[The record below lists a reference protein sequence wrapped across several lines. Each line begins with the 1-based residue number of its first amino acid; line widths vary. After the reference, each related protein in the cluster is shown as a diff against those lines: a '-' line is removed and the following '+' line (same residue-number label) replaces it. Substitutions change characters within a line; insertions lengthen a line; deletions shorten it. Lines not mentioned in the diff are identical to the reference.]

1 MGYTIN
7 EDGTVT
13 RDNIPKKTYDTG
25 TSNSTG
31 NSNNGG
37 DSGSGCII
45 WIKIAIVIGA
55 IFVIANTNKSNSNS
69 EDEVHDCVVCDTI
82 SEYYYADSVASNY
95 SYNKA
100 YLSVSPSSVSFSA
113 EGGSRTLSVNSSDS
127 WHIST
132 NTYNWGHL
140 SRNGNSLTLRI
151 DANNSRELRTDY
163 FEISSGTKTYRVN
176 IRQTGMSQVY
186 LNVSPTNATFPSS
199 GGSENIHID
208 TNFEWSIS
216 VNTNSWGHLT
226 RHGNQLILKVDQNT
240 SSSQRTD
247 YFKIKAGNI
256 ERTINITQA
265 AVSNSSYNSNRVTG
279 SIRNIWVDHN
289 VTDSY
294 GNYGMRIHVKF
305 DINGMLNRTGIVAAY
320 FYNSNGNAL
329 RDTNSNYRTTDGNVA
344 THVNFT
350 PNYENCTFNDLSI
363 FMPYSELHLSR
374 TTSCYFTISIWNGNN
389 EVAQSERNSFHLT
402 Y

>member
-13 RDNIPKKTYDTG
+13 RDNVPKKTYDTG

-45 WIKIAIVIGA
+45 WIIIAIVIGA
-55 IFVIANTNKSNSNS
+55 IFVIANTNKSNS
-69 EDEVHDCVVCDTI
+69 
-82 SEYYYADSVASNY
+82 
-95 SYNKA
+95 
-100 YLSVSPSSVSFSA
+100 
-113 EGGSRTLSVNSSDS
+113 
-127 WHIST
+127 
-132 NTYNWGHL
+132 
-140 SRNGNSLTLRI
+140 
-151 DANNSRELRTDY
+151 
-163 FEISSGTKTYRVN
+163 
-176 IRQTGMSQVY
+176 MSQVY
-186 LNVSPTNATFPSS
+186 LNVSPINATFPSS

-208 TNFEWSIS
+208 TNSEWSIS

-305 DINGMLNRTGIVAAY
+305 DINGMLNRTGLVAAY

-329 RDTNSNYRTTDGNVA
+329 RDTNSSYRTTDGNVA

>member
-13 RDNIPKKTYDTG
+13 RDNVPKRQYETG
-25 TSNSTG
+25 TSNSSG
-31 NSNNGG
+31 NNNGG
-37 DSGSGCII
+37 GDGSGCII
-45 WIKIAIVIGA
+45 WIIIAIVVGV
-55 IFVIANTNKSNSNS
+55 IFAIANTNKSNSSS
-69 EDEVHDCVVCDTI
+69 EYEDVDSVLCDTI
-82 SEYYYADSVASNY
+82 SDYYDEESVVSDY
-95 SYNKA
+95 SYNSA
-100 YLSVSPSSVSFSA
+100 YLSVSPSSLSFSA
-113 EGGSRTLSVNSSDS
+113 EGGSKTLSVNSSDS
-127 WHIST
+127 WRIST
-132 NTYNWGHL
+132 NTYDWGHL

-151 DANNSRELRTDY
+151 DANNSRESRTDY
-163 FEISSGTKTYRVN
+163 FEISSGTKTCRVN
-176 IRQTGMSQVY
+176 ISQAGMSQAY
-186 LNVSPTNATFPSS
+186 LNVIPTNTTFTSS
-199 GGSENIHID
+199 GGSQTIHID
-208 TNFEWSIS
+208 TNSDWSIS

-226 RHGNQLILKVDQNT
+226 RNGNQVILRVDQNT

-265 AVSNSSYNSNRVTG
+265 GVSNSSYNPNKVSG

-294 GNYGMRIHVKF
+294 GNSGMRIHVKF
-305 DINGMLNRTGIVAAY
+305 DINGMLNRSGQAAAY
-320 FYNSNGNAL
+320 FYYSNGTPIK
-329 RDTNSNYRTTDGNVA
+329 DTNGSNRTSDGNVA

-350 PNYENCTFNDLSI
+350 PNYENCTFNDLAI
-363 FMPYSELHLSR
+363 FMPYSELHLNR

-389 EVAQSERNSFHLT
+389 EVTQSGRNSFQLT